1 MIVLLNLFF
10 SSLFL
15 YAKYDKI
22 VGMKTK
28 LLFLLPI
35 ILPNIALADDWFLPE
50 RNPFMGTYQNQMFYG
65 IGQGFDTG
73 ILLPPP
79 VRPVPFYIG
88 TITYSQPTTFFR
100 IPARRSLNIS
110 ETLGLGSKNGWDW
123 TDYTIPIGYAT
134 EDIALFRYK
143 RLYMGMGA
151 GVGLQVKEN
160 KRLGAKLLFQ
170 FKVTIGVNI
179 TQEWATELFIQ
190 HFSNANTAEDNHS
203 YAFYGLGLT
212 HNF

>member
-1 MIVLLNLFF
+1 
-10 SSLFL
+10 
-15 YAKYDKI
+15 
-22 VGMKTK
+22 
-28 LLFLLPI
+28 
-35 ILPNIALADDWFLPE
+35 
-50 RNPFMGTYQNQMFYG
+50 MG
-65 IGQGFDTG
+65 
-73 ILLPPP
+73 L
-79 VRPVPFYIG
+79 
-88 TITYSQPTTFFR
+88 
-100 IPARRSLNIS
+100 
-110 ETLGLGSKNGWDW
+110 
-123 TDYTIPIGYAT
+123 
-134 EDIALFRYK
+134 
-143 RLYMGMGA
+143 GA

>member
-1 MIVLLNLFF
+1 
-10 SSLFL
+10 
-15 YAKYDKI
+15 
-22 VGMKTK
+22 MKTK

-143 RLYMGMGA
+143 RLYMGVGA

>member
-1 MIVLLNLFF
+1 
-10 SSLFL
+10 
-15 YAKYDKI
+15 
-22 VGMKTK
+22 MKTK

-143 RLYMGMGA
+143 RLYMGVGA

-179 TQEWATELFIQ
+179 TPEWATELFIQ